1 MKAITHK
8 LKGFM
13 FKCSPLLAEILR
25 FKRFR
30 EPYVR
35 KWINKRL
42 KGWGEKIDKEIMKEA
57 KK

>member
-1 MKAITHK
+1 MIAITCK

-25 FKRFR
+25 LKRLR

-42 KGWGEKIDKEIMKEA
+42 KNWGEKIDKEIMREV

>member
-1 MKAITHK
+1 MKTITYN

-13 FKCSPLLAEILR
+13 FKCSQLLAEILR
-25 FKRFR
+25 LKRLR

-35 KWINKRL
+35 KWINERL
-42 KGWGEKIDKEIMKEA
+42 KDWGEKIDKEIIKEV